1 MHSYGIVV
9 DDTQLALVL
18 LANIEL
24 ATSEAW
30 GREFRPA
37 LQTIRRAYAYNFA
50 HTNDSL
56 TVILRELAGADG
68 VRKLNEAPS
77 ASTGAAN
84 AVTDQI
90 SYLTSLLHQQRVDD
104 TETKRVLRLHLLVLL
119 QRVGDDHLEGVRR
132 ADEVRQQPRAAPA
145 VAPALQREIA
155 RANEV
160 WARLNQSWPQLFD
173 ALEAATNNEV
183 ALLEVE
189 PDSLRQTVRITA
201 EVKRRP
207 AMLAYIE
214 RLGQQP
220 ALGDITLLEHHVNQQ
235 DKELPIRFSLS
246 AQWRAGS

>member
-1 MHSYGIVV
+1 MRAIDLDYVKTRHHYGRGLLLL
-9 DDTQLALVL
+9 LALAAL
-18 LANIEL
+18 LLQGGYYASLQQEVAGQQQMVARNE
-24 ATSEAW
+24 T
-30 GREFRPA
+30 A
-37 LQTIRRAYAYNFA
+37 LQ
-50 HTNDSL
+50 
-56 TVILRELAGADG
+56 
-68 VRKLNEAPS
+68 
-77 ASTGAAN
+77 
-84 AVTDQI
+84 
-90 SYLTSLLHQQRVDD
+90 
-104 TETKRVLRLHLLVLL
+104 RL
-119 QRVGDDHLEGVRR
+119 
-132 ADEVRQQPRAAPA
+132 QPRATPAQAPG
-145 VAPALQREIA
+145 LQREIA

-173 ALEAATNNEV
+173 ALEAARNKDV

-189 PDSLRQTVRITA
+189 PDSLRRTVRITA